1 MKVKNWMKYLS
12 MMMSLV
18 LLMAMVPSATAFAAE
33 DGSGKIVLTS
43 FEKLEKP
50 EKDHFEQGTE
60 EKDLSLPEKIKAY
73 DAEGTEYEL
82 TELKWTIR
90 PVKAEDGKED
100 MDAEAVKYDPL
111 VTEPGEYI
119 FTLKLSDEYEFVP
132 AEDSEEKKLPK
143 VDLTIDPKEEVTEAP
158 IEEVTE
164 PATEAPTE
172 EVTEPATEAPTE
184 EVTEPATEA
193 PTEEATEPATE
204 APTEEVTE
212 PATEAPTEEV
222 TEPATE
228 APTEEVTEPATEVL
242 DTEETPASDLG
253 ALNDAPMVSL
263 VLPEKMEVG
272 KAYQLQYKIS
282 NEELA
287 AAGESSVS
295 YSVQDGSEFVDM
307 PDQSGNFTVLGA
319 GTVAFQVN
327 VVLANGT
334 ELQAYAQGETV
345 PAEAAETPA
354 TEVPDEQDPSIADDP
369 TALPM
374 DGNDQKPV
382 AEDPATPENPTTPAA
397 PENPAAPTTPAA
409 PENPAAPT
417 TPEAPENPAAPTT
430 PEAPTTPATPETH
443 WYDGMTLA
451 ISTPGSGEGSLAVGT
466 DYPLGYTLTAADGS
480 AVLQD
485 QIPQGVSAVYS
496 VSDTNLAEIVKAED
510 GSQLLRVKEAGSFT
524 VQVSLDGLTSAAVSY
539 TSARSSAAEL
549 LSFAVADIS
558 AVPENGEIH
567 ITLPCNSALDVANI
581 TPVITVSEKASV
593 SPASGTVMDFSDGA
607 AKTITVTAEDGVTV
621 KTYQV
626 TVTKAAHSFG
636 DWSVTKE
643 ATCTEAGEES
653 RTCSV
658 CGTVETKEIPAKGH
672 TVGKEWVT
680 TKKATCTKEGKK
692 VQKCTVCG
700 EVVNTKTIKALG
712 HEWET
717 ITKEPTCTEAGEE
730 YKKCTRCSEIKDKK
744 TLEALGHDW
753 SDWKTTVQPTTTSK
767 GKQERTC
774 KRCGTTE
781 TKEIQRLNI
790 IGNASN
796 NYIWGFTNPAKYPVN
811 SVITFEAIGDGTD
824 NEEPIS
830 GDVRYVPTSTWNLV
844 NDYKWGNNGYT
855 ASFRITKAG
864 NYTLKVTFMK
874 QVYDGSNWV
883 DSGETVVSTQD
894 FTIAG
899 EGQFTDENGNGT
911 GNTKNPDEVIGGG
924 VKTGDDSPIAVL
936 VTVLVIAAALLIIL
950 GVYRKKK
957 NK

>member
-1 MKVKNWMKYLS
+1 MKYLS

-18 LLMAMVPSATAFAAE
+18 LLMTMVPSATAFAAE

-100 MDAEAVKYDPL
+100 MDAEPVKYDPL
-111 VTEPGEYI
+111 VTEAGEYI

-132 AEDSEEKKLPK
+132 AEDSEEKELPK

-158 IEEVTE
+158 TEEVTE
-164 PATEAPTE
+164 PATEAPIEEATEPATEVPTE
-172 EVTEPATEAPTE
+172 EVTEPATEA
-184 EVTEPATEA
+184 
-193 PTEEATEPATE
+193 
-204 APTEEVTE
+204 
-212 PATEAPTEEV
+212 
-222 TEPATE
+222 
-228 APTEEVTEPATEVL
+228 L

-295 YSVQDGSEFVDM
+295 YSVQDGSELVDM

-354 TEVPDEQDPSIADDP
+354 TEVPDEQDPSIVDDP

-374 DGNDQKPV
+374 DGNDQRPV
-382 AEDPATPENPTTPAA
+382 AEDPSTPENPTTPATPA
-397 PENPAAPTTPAA
+397 TPENPAAPTTPAA

-417 TPEAPENPAAPTT
+417 TPEAPTT
-430 PEAPTTPATPETH
+430 PTTPETH

-466 DYPLGYTLTAADGS
+466 DYPLAYTLTAADGS

-549 LSFAVADIS
+549 LSFAVGDIS

-653 RTCSV
+653 RICSV

-744 TLEALGHDW
+744 KLEALGHDW

-936 VTVLVIAAALLIIL
+936 VTALVIAAALLIIL

>member
-1 MKVKNWMKYLS
+1 MVTCNPSCYNIVRKRSYIPRGRSSFNRIYGRRIFMKVKNWMKYLS

-18 LLMAMVPSATAFAAE
+18 LLMTMVPSATAFAAE

-100 MDAEAVKYDPL
+100 MDAEPVKYDPL
-111 VTEPGEYI
+111 VTEAGEYI

-132 AEDSEEKKLPK
+132 AEDSEEKELPK
-143 VDLTIDPKEEVTEAP
+143 VDLTIDPKEEV
-158 IEEVTE
+158 
-164 PATEAPTE
+164 
-172 EVTEPATEAPTE
+172 TEAPTE

-212 PATEAPTEEV
+212 PATEA
-222 TEPATE
+222 
-228 APTEEVTEPATEVL
+228 L

-374 DGNDQKPV
+374 DGNDQRPV
-382 AEDPATPENPTTPAA
+382 AEDPSTPENPTTPAA
-397 PENPAAPTTPAA
+397 PENPATPTTPAA
-409 PENPAAPT
+409 PENPV
-417 TPEAPENPAAPTT
+417 APTT
-430 PEAPTTPATPETH
+430 PEAPTTPTTPETH

-549 LSFAVADIS
+549 LSFAVGDIS

-593 SPASGTVMDFSDGA
+593 SPASGTVMDFSDGV

-653 RTCSV
+653 RICSV
-658 CGTVETKEIPAKGH
+658 GGTVETKEIPAKGH

>member
-18 LLMAMVPSATAFAAE
+18 LLMTMVPSATAFAAE

-50 EKDHFEQGTE
+50 EKDHFEPGTE

-90 PVKAEDGKED
+90 PVKTEDGKED
-100 MDAEAVKYDPL
+100 MDAEPVKYDPL

-132 AEDSEEKKLPK
+132 AEDSEEKELPK

-158 IEEVTE
+158 TEEVTE
-164 PATEAPTE
+164 PATEAPIEEATEPATEVPTE
-172 EVTEPATEAPTE
+172 EVTEPATEA
-184 EVTEPATEA
+184 
-193 PTEEATEPATE
+193 
-204 APTEEVTE
+204 
-212 PATEAPTEEV
+212 
-222 TEPATE
+222 
-228 APTEEVTEPATEVL
+228 L

-374 DGNDQKPV
+374 DGNDQRPV
-382 AEDPATPENPTTPAA
+382 AEDPSTPENPTTPAA
-397 PENPAAPTTPAA
+397 PENPV
-409 PENPAAPT
+409 
-417 TPEAPENPAAPTT
+417 APTT
-430 PEAPTTPATPETH
+430 PEAPTTPTTPETH

-549 LSFAVADIS
+549 LSFAVGDIS

-653 RTCSV
+653 RICSV

>member
-1 MKVKNWMKYLS
+1 MKYLS

-18 LLMAMVPSATAFAAE
+18 LLMTMVPSATAFAAE

-90 PVKAEDGKED
+90 PVKAEDGKDD
-100 MDAEAVKYDPL
+100 MDVESVKYDPL

-132 AEDSEEKKLPK
+132 AEDSEEKELPK
-143 VDLTIDPKEEVTEAP
+143 VDLTIDPKEEESD
-158 IEEVTE
+158 
-164 PATEAPTE
+164 
-172 EVTEPATEAPTE
+172 TEAPTE

-228 APTEEVTEPATEVL
+228 APTEEVTEPATEAPTEEVTEQATEAPN
-242 DTEETPASDLG
+242 TEETQASNLG
-253 ALNDAPMVSL
+253 ALNDAPLISL

-287 AAGESSVS
+287 AAGETSVS

-307 PDQSGNFTVLGA
+307 PDKSGNFTVLGA

-354 TEVPDEQDPSIADDP
+354 AEDPDGQDPSIADDP

-374 DGNDQKPV
+374 DGDDQRPV
-382 AEDPATPENPTTPAA
+382 AEESATPENPTA
-397 PENPAAPTTPAA
+397 PENPAASTTPEAPAA

-417 TPEAPENPAAPTT
+417 TPEAPTAPTT
-430 PEAPTTPATPETH
+430 PENPTTPETH
-443 WYDGMTLA
+443 WYDGMTLT
-451 ISTPGSGEGSLAVGT
+451 ISTPGSGEGSLAVGR

-485 QIPQGVSAVYS
+485 QIPQGVAAVYS

-549 LSFAVADIS
+549 LSFAAGDIS

-593 SPASGTVMDFSDGA
+593 SPASGTAMDFSDGA

-621 KTYQV
+621 KNYQV

-643 ATCTEAGEES
+643 ATCTEAGVES

-658 CGTVETKEIPAKGH
+658 CGTVETREIPAKGH

-753 SDWKTTVQPTTTSK
+753 SDWTTTVQPTTTSK

-796 NYIWGFTNPAKYPVN
+796 NYIWGFTSPAKYPVN

-924 VKTGDDSPIAVL
+924 VKTGDDSPIAIL

>member
-1 MKVKNWMKYLS
+1 MVTCNPSCYNIVRKRSYIPRGRSSFNRIYGRRIFMKVKNWMKYLS

-18 LLMAMVPSATAFAAE
+18 LLMTMVPSATAFAAE

-60 EKDLSLPEKIKAY
+60 EKELSLPEKIKAY

-90 PVKAEDGKED
+90 PVKTEDGKED
-100 MDAEAVKYDPL
+100 MDAEPVKYDPL

-132 AEDSEEKKLPK
+132 AEDSEEKELPK
-143 VDLTIDPKEEVTEAP
+143 VDLTIDPKEEV
-158 IEEVTE
+158 
-164 PATEAPTE
+164 
-172 EVTEPATEAPTE
+172 TEAPTE

-204 APTEEVTE
+204 VPTEEVTE
-212 PATEAPTEEV
+212 PATEA
-222 TEPATE
+222 
-228 APTEEVTEPATEVL
+228 L

-334 ELQAYAQGETV
+334 ELQAYAQGETI

-374 DGNDQKPV
+374 DGNDQRPV

-409 PENPAAPT
+409 PENS
-417 TPEAPENPAAPTT
+417 AAPTT
-430 PEAPTTPATPETH
+430 PEAPTTPTTPETH

-593 SPASGTVMDFSDGA
+593 SPASGTVMDFSDGV

-653 RTCSV
+653 RICSV
-658 CGTVETKEIPAKGH
+658 CGAVETKEIPAKGH

>member
-18 LLMAMVPSATAFAAE
+18 LLMTMVPSATAFAAE

-50 EKDHFEQGTE
+50 EKDHFEPGTE

-90 PVKAEDGKED
+90 PVKTEDGKED
-100 MDAEAVKYDPL
+100 MDAEPVKYDPL

-132 AEDSEEKKLPK
+132 AEDSEEKELPK

-158 IEEVTE
+158 TEEVTE
-164 PATEAPTE
+164 PATEAPIEEATEPATEVPTE
-172 EVTEPATEAPTE
+172 EVTEPATEA
-184 EVTEPATEA
+184 
-193 PTEEATEPATE
+193 
-204 APTEEVTE
+204 
-212 PATEAPTEEV
+212 
-222 TEPATE
+222 
-228 APTEEVTEPATEVL
+228 L

-374 DGNDQKPV
+374 DGNDQRPV
-382 AEDPATPENPTTPAA
+382 AEDPSTPENPTTPAA
-397 PENPAAPTTPAA
+397 PENPV
-409 PENPAAPT
+409 
-417 TPEAPENPAAPTT
+417 APTT
-430 PEAPTTPATPETH
+430 PEAPTTPTTPETH

-549 LSFAVADIS
+549 LSFAVGDIS

-653 RTCSV
+653 RICSV
-658 CGTVETKEIPAKGH
+658 GGTVETKEIPAKGH

>member
-18 LLMAMVPSATAFAAE
+18 LLMTMVPSATAFAAE

-100 MDAEAVKYDPL
+100 MDVESVKYDPL

-132 AEDSEEKKLPK
+132 AEDSEEKELPK
-143 VDLTIDPKEEVTEAP
+143 VDLTIDPKEEES
-158 IEEVTE
+158 E
-164 PATEAPTE
+164 
-172 EVTEPATEAPTE
+172 TEAPTE

-212 PATEAPTEEV
+212 QATEAPN
-222 TEPATE
+222 
-228 APTEEVTEPATEVL
+228 
-242 DTEETPASDLG
+242 TEETQASNLG
-253 ALNDAPMVSL
+253 ALNDAPLISL

-287 AAGESSVS
+287 AAGETSVS

-307 PDQSGNFTVLGA
+307 PDKSGNFTVLGA

-354 TEVPDEQDPSIADDP
+354 AEDPDGQDPSIADDP

-374 DGNDQKPV
+374 DGDDQRPV
-382 AEDPATPENPTTPAA
+382 AEDPATPENPTA
-397 PENPAAPTTPAA
+397 PENPAAS
-409 PENPAAPT
+409 T
-417 TPEAPENPAAPTT
+417 TPEAPTAPENPAAPTT
-430 PEAPTTPATPETH
+430 PEAPTTPTTPENPTTPETH

-485 QIPQGVSAVYS
+485 QIPQGVAAVYS

-549 LSFAVADIS
+549 LSFAAGDIS

-593 SPASGTVMDFSDGA
+593 SPASGTAMDFSDGA

-643 ATCTEAGEES
+643 ATCTEAGVES

-658 CGTVETKEIPAKGH
+658 CGTVETREIPAKGH

-753 SDWKTTVQPTTTSK
+753 SDWTTTVQPTTTSK

-796 NYIWGFTNPAKYPVN
+796 NYIWGFTSPAKYPVN

-864 NYTLKVTFMK
+864 NYTQKVTFMK

-924 VKTGDDSPIAVL
+924 VKTGDDSPIAIL

>member
-18 LLMAMVPSATAFAAE
+18 LLMTMVPSATAFAAE

-50 EKDHFEQGTE
+50 EKDHFEPGTE

-90 PVKAEDGKED
+90 PVKTEDGKED
-100 MDAEAVKYDPL
+100 MDAEPVKYDPL
-111 VTEPGEYI
+111 VTEAGEYI

-132 AEDSEEKKLPK
+132 AEDSEEKELPK

-158 IEEVTE
+158 TEEVTE
-164 PATEAPTE
+164 PATEAPIEEATEPATEVPTE
-172 EVTEPATEAPTE
+172 EVTEPATEA
-184 EVTEPATEA
+184 
-193 PTEEATEPATE
+193 
-204 APTEEVTE
+204 
-212 PATEAPTEEV
+212 
-222 TEPATE
+222 
-228 APTEEVTEPATEVL
+228 L

-374 DGNDQKPV
+374 DGNDQRPV
-382 AEDPATPENPTTPAA
+382 AEDPSTPENPTTPAA
-397 PENPAAPTTPAA
+397 PENPAAPTIPATPANPAAPTTPAA
-409 PENPAAPT
+409 PENPATPT
-417 TPEAPENPAAPTT
+417 TPAAPENPVAPTT
-430 PEAPTTPATPETH
+430 PEAPTTPTTPETH

-549 LSFAVADIS
+549 LSFAVGDIS

>member
-1 MKVKNWMKYLS
+1 
-12 MMMSLV
+12 
-18 LLMAMVPSATAFAAE
+18 
-33 DGSGKIVLTS
+33 
-43 FEKLEKP
+43 
-50 EKDHFEQGTE
+50 
-60 EKDLSLPEKIKAY
+60 
-73 DAEGTEYEL
+73 
-82 TELKWTIR
+82 
-90 PVKAEDGKED
+90 
-100 MDAEAVKYDPL
+100 
-111 VTEPGEYI
+111 
-119 FTLKLSDEYEFVP
+119 
-132 AEDSEEKKLPK
+132 
-143 VDLTIDPKEEVTEAP
+143 
-158 IEEVTE
+158 
-164 PATEAPTE
+164 
-172 EVTEPATEAPTE
+172 
-184 EVTEPATEA
+184 
-193 PTEEATEPATE
+193 
-204 APTEEVTE
+204 
-212 PATEAPTEEV
+212 
-222 TEPATE
+222 
-228 APTEEVTEPATEVL
+228 
-242 DTEETPASDLG
+242 
-253 ALNDAPMVSL
+253 
-263 VLPEKMEVG
+263 
-272 KAYQLQYKIS
+272 
-282 NEELA
+282 
-287 AAGESSVS
+287 
-295 YSVQDGSEFVDM
+295 
-307 PDQSGNFTVLGA
+307 
-319 GTVAFQVN
+319 
-327 VVLANGT
+327 
-334 ELQAYAQGETV
+334 
-345 PAEAAETPA
+345 
-354 TEVPDEQDPSIADDP
+354 
-369 TALPM
+369 
-374 DGNDQKPV
+374 
-382 AEDPATPENPTTPAA
+382 
-397 PENPAAPTTPAA
+397 
-409 PENPAAPT
+409 
-417 TPEAPENPAAPTT
+417 
-430 PEAPTTPATPETH
+430 
-443 WYDGMTLA
+443 MTLA

-539 TSARSSAAEL
+539 TSARSGVAEL
-549 LSFAVADIS
+549 LSFAVGDIS

-593 SPASGTVMDFSDGA
+593 SPASGTVMDFSDGV

-653 RTCSV
+653 RICSV